1 MLLLSLESHHR
12 LFRRRLTI
20 EVSLYFVY
28 VIALQKAILYLITG
42 VYRYPTLIMLIR
54 SGLGVPLSVL
64 DTQGMYL
71 MTCYSVV
78 EMLRTFPAF
87 LFVRIF
93 CPTLLTGRFSQK
105 LHFFLKKIKKT
116 FRQKKTTP
124 LISQKSC
131 LKIRIIFEQKSLN
144 FFINCIYI
152 KN

>member
-42 VYRYPTLIMLIR
+42 VYRYPALMILIW

-71 MTCYSVV
+71 MICYSVV
-78 EMLRTFPAF
+78 EVLRTFPAF
-87 LFVRIF
+87 LFCQDF
-93 CPTLLTGRFSQK
+93 LPYTSYWTFFSK
-105 LHFFLKKIKKT
+105 VFHFFEKKLKKLFDKK
-116 FRQKKTTP
+116 RQP
-124 LISQKSC
+124 L
-131 LKIRIIFEQKSLN
+131 
-144 FFINCIYI
+144 
-152 KN
+152 